1 MTSKLTNEDKIDI
14 INQHKKNLEY
24 SKYYI
29 QISLLQENSIQV
41 PEEEKIKLLNNQMLD
56 VNSKIA
62 VLEKELLSLQ

>member
-1 MTSKLTNEDKIDI
+1 MLTNEDKIDI

-29 QISLLQENSIQV
+29 EISLLQENSIEV
-41 PEEEKIKLLNNQMLD
+41 PEKEKITLLNNQMLD